1 MATERSCRHCGITV
15 EASHVVGPMSGGFTG
30 SLGVSGR
37 ALVKIAI
44 TILADRDLDPDGAG
58 LRIGFRP

>member
-1 MATERSCRHCGITV
+1 VATGRSCLHCGITV
-15 EASHVVGPMSGGFTG
+15 EASDDVCPMCGGFTG

-58 LRIGFRP
+58 LRVGLWP

>member
-15 EASHVVGPMSGGFTG
+15 EASDVVCPMCGGFTG

-37 ALVKIAI
+37 ARVKIAI
-44 TILADRDLDPDGAG
+44 TILTEPIAIWIPMVRVFG
-58 LRIGFRP
+58 